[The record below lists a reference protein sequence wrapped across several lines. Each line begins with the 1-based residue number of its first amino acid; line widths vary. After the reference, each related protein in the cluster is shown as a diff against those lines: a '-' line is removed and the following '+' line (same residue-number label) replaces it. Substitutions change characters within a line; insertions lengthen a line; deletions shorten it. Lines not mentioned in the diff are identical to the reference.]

1 MGDPSQLEVVRADL
15 HRTRLVEAPVPTLGE
30 GEVLL
35 AVDAFGLTANNVTY
49 AAFGD
54 MLGYWKF
61 FPAEGEWGRIPVWG
75 FADVVASEDD
85 RLAVGARV
93 YGYLPMGTHLV
104 VAPARVGAHDFVDG
118 SAHRADLPRTY
129 NTYQVVSADPSFD
142 ADREDERML
151 LWPLFVTSFL
161 IDDFLD
167 DNDFFGA
174 TTVVLSSASSKTAIG
189 TAHRLSFRENV
200 TCVGLTSPARVE
212 FVESLDCYDRVVAYD
227 AVSDLVVEPAV
238 YVDIAGDGAV
248 RASVHG
254 HFGDDLLFSSMV
266 GGTHWD
272 QPPGPEASGPAPAF
286 FFAPDQIVKRHRDW
300 GGDEFDRRVSEAW
313 TSFLD
318 RADHWFRV
326 ERRRGPDE
334 TADTYL
340 AVLDGDTDPSVGLI
354 CSMT

>member
-161 IDDFLD
+161 IVPFMPSLRYP
-167 DNDFFGA
+167 GSRTA
-174 TTVVLSSASSKTAIG
+174 TAKAMKITTPPPRG
-189 TAHRLSFRENV
+189 TA
-200 TCVGLTSPARVE
+200 
-212 FVESLDCYDRVVAYD
+212 
-227 AVSDLVVEPAV
+227 LV
-238 YVDIAGDGAV
+238 
-248 RASVHG
+248 
-254 HFGDDLLFSSMV
+254 
-266 GGTHWD
+266 
-272 QPPGPEASGPAPAF
+272 
-286 FFAPDQIVKRHRDW
+286 
-300 GGDEFDRRVSEAW
+300 
-313 TSFLD
+313 
-318 RADHWFRV
+318 
-326 ERRRGPDE
+326 
-334 TADTYL
+334 
-340 AVLDGDTDPSVGLI
+340 
-354 CSMT
+354 